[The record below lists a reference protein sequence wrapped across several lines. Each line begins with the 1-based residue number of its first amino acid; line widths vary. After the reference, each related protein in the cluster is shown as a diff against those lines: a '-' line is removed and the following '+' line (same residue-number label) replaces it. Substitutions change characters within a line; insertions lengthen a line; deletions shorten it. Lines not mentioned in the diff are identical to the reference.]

1 MMADP
6 WPWLVVLALA
16 ALTFS
21 MRVGGWLAA
30 RAMGV
35 SPLMDRVLRAAPG
48 NLFIAVAAVAV
59 VKGGAP
65 IAAGS
70 VATVLAM
77 HLTAREWVAL
87 PVGAAVAAAVAAF
100 A

>member
-1 MMADP
+1 MSDP

-48 NLFIAVAAVAV
+48 NLFVAVAAVAV
-59 VKGGAP
+59 VKGGLP
-65 IAAGS
+65 VAAGC
-70 VATVLAM
+70 VATMAAM
-77 HLTAREWVAL
+77 HLTGREWVAL
-87 PVGAAVAAAVAAF
+87 PVGAAAAAAASWLG
-100 A
+100 

>member
-1 MMADP
+1 MADP

-21 MRVGGWLAA
+21 MRVAGWLAA
-30 RAMGV
+30 RIMGV

-48 NLFIAVAAVAV
+48 NLFIAVAAVAIL
-59 VKGGAP
+59 KGGAP

-70 VATVLAM
+70 IATVAAM
-77 HLTAREWVAL
+77 HLTGREWVAL
-87 PVGAAVAAAVAAF
+87 PLGAAVAAGIGLLGA
-100 A
+100 

>member
-1 MMADP
+1 M
-6 WPWLVVLALA
+6 
-16 ALTFS
+16 
-21 MRVGGWLAA
+21 
-30 RAMGV
+30 MGV

-59 VKGGAP
+59 VKGGLP

-77 HLTAREWVAL
+77 HLTGREWVAL
-87 PVGAAVAAAVAAF
+87 PVGAAAAAGF
-100 A
+100 SWLGS